1 MKNLKEVLGNRYQG
15 LPGIG
20 INGKE
25 GESGRKGNSIYIGY
39 LRSFFDYQIVENPG
53 YVYSRIKDM
62 THTSQ
67 SEPEFY
73 YRNDG
78 NFYKKIVGV
87 DDTHEQLVTFSI
99 YNVRGL
105 FFDKS
110 SYETSEKVTYKS
122 LVKSDDFWKR
132 NSKNADGSYVTMKGY
147 SYIGVP
153 DDWTEDEID
162 QWKKR
167 HINVDD
173 VNFPVRL
180 DESYL
185 KERDRADSQTNYS
198 TIDDDGIVIPTTLK
212 SIFNPGDILYLQ
224 DDLTSKVIS
233 YLIVTEDLIGMSFNK
248 FLEQEFISCE
258 SLQSTFAEV
267 NNRAVI
273 NKTFYLPVVQ
283 TGESIPQ
290 EIDLNF
296 KENFVKRLNGD
307 FLFNIPYNNDKK
319 KSDKKF
325 LELYS
330 KVSEKSLKKSLT
342 IDQNNTEDS
351 FTGVKDNIV
360 LKASNLKLENLFIKN
375 IDTNINIKEYNNSGI
390 KYIGGYGHVKA
401 IDNNNLTVSED
412 FDKIRIQLP
421 AISFF
426 ESFSEVKNRF
436 YGVEIYRKTSNGYD
450 FIKKIQNPSTESSIY
465 FELDS
470 SFFEHGLNNIGFIT
484 FVTGTNIATSYSKMS
499 ELELNCSKLDNTPFR
514 VSNYT
519 FLQSSSTA
527 TNISE
532 DFNNDYCSFV
542 LSDLSCEK
550 CTDAALNIASNTN
563 AVIKKVYINNT
574 LIVDNGKVVQGGFKG
589 SWIEFD
595 ESDISISNDRKS
607 IEISNI
613 TVDENIPDIEEITE
627 TGIISHK
634 PKSIGEC
641 LHYFSQHNYD
651 IGQPIQETI
660 DRSMVLTVMTYEES
674 TNSTYRSSFIITQ
687 PGFENP
693 LKDVSVSFS
702 NRILDNQI
710 EDCNKSS
717 NGILCN
723 QIQYFVELNYH
734 NFNADTW
741 GKYFDN
747 PRIRVSVDL
756 DTQTTSISGGMEYCE
771 DANLNNVH
779 IYSVYDK
786 MRYPNNA
793 FKTRFYW
800 LNGNSGNFIDNMS
813 VDLNDNSHEL
823 NNLPT
828 IKKIGTT
835 IPLNVD
841 NHWISLNDTLSN
853 RSYLNTT
860 IPYDIVF
867 EITDTMEGSNCIG
880 GEKGLTF
887 SDVNNSNDKV
897 KIRTVCEIA
906 NPIPMEFNFRWK
918 VTRIDILGELKE
930 QYKEVWKKFDNKA
943 DVEETMVFRKYY
955 SKREILSDNA
965 KFIINPV
972 YTTLCPSDKEE
983 QSDIK
988 GAVKKVGS
996 EEGILIENGIV
1007 DIDKRTK
1014 KEFYNYGYDDIYNRY
1029 IQSRFL
1035 SNRRLGLL
1043 NISDITYYR
1052 PKMKYFQDNVKNISI
1067 VPKNLRDNIQ
1077 QGIIKAS
1084 DSSFFTMSEY
1094 LRQDLSFT
1102 NGRLNLYPID
1112 WNEDEVNPNC
1122 AQNYIE
1128 LMYNADVMNP
1138 TLREGDLSFYYNDN
1152 LYPYVSYNQRNTASP
1167 LWANHTLVSQVVSD
1181 DYIES
1186 KKVWNFEY
1194 ESSSLFNKNNVFGG
1208 VLTKS
1213 GNGYMQLFKDAD
1225 YGQYENDKIVSL
1237 LKLQSFGEKYVFD
1250 KPVLQLMSEPEG
1262 YLNQP
1267 QKEKFFRSF
1276 ALKANWVYP
1285 HFVKFTEDEIKVV
1298 PYTIVNPY
1306 ESYIDSMVMDGILS
1320 VDINFLKE
1328 FIDGK
1333 LNDASTIFCEGRDA
1347 AAYFDKKVNTKV
1359 WSVQTDKVST
1369 IVENTTSL
1377 NMLIPYNLL
1386 FDVYPR
1392 TMYNTD
1398 MGGNTVNVLM
1408 LQQPCVIKNG
1418 NYKFDKHYFK
1428 ISENDKVEL
1437 LPPLNFNV

>member
-39 LRSFFDYQIVENPG
+39 LRSFFDYQKVKDPG
-53 YVYSRIKDM
+53 YVYTRIKNM

-67 SEPEFY
+67 SDPEFY

-87 DDTHEQLVTFSI
+87 DDTHEQMVAFSI

-110 SYETSEKVTYKS
+110 SYETSSKVTYKS

-132 NSKNADGSYVTMKGY
+132 NMKNPDGSYVTMKGY

-153 DDWTEDEID
+153 DNWTESEINN
-162 QWKKR
+162 WKKR
-167 HINVDD
+167 NIDVDD
-173 VNFPVRL
+173 VNFPIRL
-180 DESYL
+180 EEKYIE
-185 KERDRADSQTNYS
+185 ERDKADSQTNYS
-198 TIDDDGIVIPTTLK
+198 TIEDDSVVIPTTLK
-212 SIFNPGDILYLQ
+212 SIFNTGDILYLQ

-233 YLIVTEDLIGMSFNK
+233 YIVVTEDLIGMSFSK

-273 NKTFYLPVVQ
+273 NKVFYLPVVQ
-283 TGESIPQ
+283 TGESVPQ
-290 EIDLNF
+290 EIDLKF

-307 FLFNIPYNNDKK
+307 FLFNIPYNNDKR

-325 LELYS
+325 FELYS
-330 KVSEKSLKKSLT
+330 TVSKKSLT
-342 IDQNNTEDS
+342 IDQNNTKDS
-351 FTGVKDNIV
+351 FTGVEDNIV

-401 IDNNNLTVSED
+401 IDNSNLTVSED
-412 FDKIRIQLP
+412 FDKIRIQLN
-421 AISFF
+421 AVSFF
-426 ESFSEVKNRF
+426 ESFSEVENSF
-436 YGVEIYRKTSNGYD
+436 YGIEIYRKTSNGYD
-450 FIKKIQNPSTESSIY
+450 FVKKIQNPSTESSIY

-484 FVTGTNIATSYSKMS
+484 FVTGTNISTSYSKMS
-499 ELELNCSKLDNTPFR
+499 ELELNCSKIDNNLFR
-514 VSNYT
+514 ISNYT

-550 CTDAALNIASNTN
+550 CNDATLNIESNTN
-563 AVIKKVYINNT
+563 AVIKNVYINNT
-574 LIVDNGKVVQGGFKG
+574 LVISDGKVVKGGFKG
-589 SWIEFD
+589 SWIEFN
-595 ESDISISNDRKS
+595 ESAIKISDDGKS
-607 IEISNI
+607 VEISDI
-613 TVDENIPDIEEITE
+613 TVDENIPDIEEMTE
-627 TGIISHK
+627 SGIISYK
-634 PKSIGEC
+634 PESIGEC
-641 LHYFSQHNYD
+641 LHYLSQRNYH
-651 IGQPIQETI
+651 IGQSIQETI
-660 DRSMVLTVMTYEES
+660 DRSMVLTVMTYEENTS
-674 TNSTYRSSFIITQ
+674 SSYRSSFIITQ

-693 LKDVSVSFS
+693 LKDVSVSFN
-702 NRILDNQI
+702 NRLFDNQI

-734 NFNADTW
+734 NFNVDTW

-756 DTQTTSISGGMEYCE
+756 DTQTTLVSGGIEYCG
-771 DANLNNVH
+771 DTNLNNVH

-793 FKTRFYW
+793 FKTMFYW
-800 LNGNSGNFIDNMS
+800 LNGNSGNSIDSMS
-813 VDLNDNSHEL
+813 SDLNDNSHEL
-823 NNLPT
+823 DKLPF
-828 IKKIGTT
+828 IKKIRTT
-835 IPLNVD
+835 IEPDVD
-841 NHWISLNDTLSN
+841 NNWISLNDTLSN
-853 RSYLNTT
+853 RISSDTT

-867 EITDTMEGSNCIG
+867 KITDTEDGTNCIG
-880 GEKGLTF
+880 GSNGLTF
-887 SDVNNSNDKV
+887 SDVNNPNDKV

-930 QYKEVWKKFDNKA
+930 QYKEVWKKFDNDA

-955 SKREILSDNA
+955 SREILSDNT

-983 QSDIK
+983 QSEIK

-996 EEGILIENGIV
+996 EEGLLIETGIV
-1007 DIDKRTK
+1007 DIDERTK
-1014 KEFYNYGYDDIYNRY
+1014 KEFYDSGYDDIYIRY
-1029 IQSRFL
+1029 TQSRFV
-1035 SNRRLGLL
+1035 SSKNMDSL

-1077 QGIIKAS
+1077 QGVIKAS

-1094 LRQDLSFT
+1094 LRKNLSFT

-1167 LWANHTLVSQVVSD
+1167 LWVNQTLVSQVVSD

-1213 GNGYMQLFKDAD
+1213 GNGYMQLFKDVD
-1225 YGQYENDKIVSL
+1225 YGQYENDKIISL
-1237 LKLQSFGEKYVFD
+1237 SELQSFGEKYVFD
-1250 KPVLQLMSEPEG
+1250 EPVLQFMSEPEG

-1267 QKEKFFRSF
+1267 QKGKFFRSF
-1276 ALKANWVYP
+1276 ALKADWVYP
-1285 HFVKFTEDEIKVV
+1285 YFVKFTEDEIKVI
-1298 PYTIVNPY
+1298 PYTIINSY
-1306 ESYIDSMVMDGILS
+1306 ESYIDSMVMDGITS
-1320 VDINFLKE
+1320 VDINFLRE
-1328 FIDGK
+1328 FINDK
-1333 LNDASTIFCEGRDA
+1333 LKDVSIFCEGRDA
-1347 AAYFDKKVNTKV
+1347 SVYFDKKVNTKV
-1359 WSVQTDKVST
+1359 WSIQNAGVST
-1369 IVENTTSL
+1369 VVENTTSL
-1377 NMLIPYNLL
+1377 NMMIPYNLL

-1418 NYKFDKHYFK
+1418 NYKFDKHYFE